1 MDCIFC
7 KIIAGEIP
15 AKKIYEDENV
25 LSFLDISP
33 VNFGHA
39 LVIPKKH
46 YTDLLSADE
55 ATLSFLMLA
64 VKKIAPI
71 LIRKV
76 GASGFNLNL
85 NNGSVAGQV
94 VDHLHFHIIP
104 RFTNDG
110 LKLWLGGDYDH
121 KRSEKLIEEIKESLS

>member
-15 AKKIYEDENV
+15 SKKIYEDENV

-33 VNFGHA
+33 VNFGHT

-71 LIRKV
+71 LIRAV
-76 GASGFNLNL
+76 DASGFNLNL

-104 RFTNDG
+104 RFVDDG
-110 LKLWLGGDYDH
+110 LKLWSGSDCDH
-121 KRSEKLIEEIKESLS
+121 QRSEKLIEEIKKSFI

>member
-33 VNFGHA
+33 VNYGHA

-46 YTDLLSADE
+46 YPDLLSADE
-55 ATLSFLMLA
+55 ATLTELILA
-64 VKKIAPI
+64 IKKIAPA
-71 LIRKV
+71 LIDSAS
-76 GASGFNLNL
+76 ASGFNLNL
-85 NNGSVAGQV
+85 NNGEVAGQV
-94 VDHLHFHIIP
+94 VNHLHFHIIP
-104 RFTNDG
+104 RFADDG
-110 LKLWLGGDYDH
+110 LKLWPGGSCDDERLEQLVERV
-121 KRSEKLIEEIKESLS
+121 KQLLD

>member
-7 KIIAGEIP
+7 KIITGEIP

-46 YTDLLSADE
+46 YADLLSADE
-55 ATLSFLMLA
+55 TTLSFLMLA
-64 VKKIAPI
+64 VKKIAPV
-71 LIRKV
+71 LIRAV

-104 RFTNDG
+104 RFVDDG
-110 LKLWLGGDYDH
+110 LKLWSGGDYDH

>member
-15 AKKIYEDENV
+15 SKKIYEDENV

-33 VNFGHA
+33 VNFGHT

-46 YTDLLSADE
+46 YADLLSADE
-55 ATLSFLMLA
+55 ATLASLILA

-71 LIRKV
+71 LIQVV

-104 RFTNDG
+104 RFIDDG
-110 LKLWLGGDYDH
+110 LKLWSGGDYDH
-121 KRSEKLIEEIKESLS
+121 QRSEKIVEEIKKSFI